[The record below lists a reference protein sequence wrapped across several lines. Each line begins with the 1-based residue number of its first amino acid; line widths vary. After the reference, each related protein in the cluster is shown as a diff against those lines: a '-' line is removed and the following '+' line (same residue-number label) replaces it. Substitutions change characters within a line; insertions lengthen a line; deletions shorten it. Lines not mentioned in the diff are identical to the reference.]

1 MAPREEKAMS
11 EDKSLFEKNME
22 LWERWTS
29 SYMDT
34 MAKAMDKTMEQSVV
48 FQKQVEKAAAVAV
61 DAQLGATL
69 AAIKALEKQMEM
81 LSSRIEELL
90 KRQG

>member
-1 MAPREEKAMS
+1 MS
-11 EDKSLFEKNME
+11 EDKTMFEKNME

-34 MAKAMDKTMEQSVV
+34 MAKAMDKTMEQSAA
-48 FQKQVEKAAAVAV
+48 FQKQVEKAAAAAV

-69 AAIKALEKQMEM
+69 AAIKSLEKQMEL
-81 LSSRIEELL
+81 LSARIEELL
-90 KRQG
+90 KRQS

>member
-1 MAPREEKAMS
+1 MS
-11 EDKSLFEKNME
+11 DDKTLFEKNIEM
-22 LWERWTS
+22 WERWTS

-34 MAKAMDKTMEQSVV
+34 MARAMDKTMEQSVA

-69 AAIKALEKQMEM
+69 AAIQALEKQMEI
-81 LSSRIEELL
+81 LSGRIEELL
-90 KRQG
+90 KKQG

>member
-1 MAPREEKAMS
+1 MS
-11 EDKSLFEKNME
+11 EDKSLFEKNIE

-61 DAQLGATL
+61 DAQLGAMV

-81 LSSRIEELL
+81 LSGRIEELL
-90 KRQG
+90 KKQA

>member
-1 MAPREEKAMS
+1 VS
-11 EDKSLFEKNME
+11 EDKTLFDKNIEM
-22 LWERWTS
+22 WERWTS

-61 DAQLGATL
+61 DAQLGAML
-69 AAIKALEKQMEM
+69 AAIKSLEKQMEM
-81 LSSRIEELL
+81 LSGRIEELL
-90 KRQG
+90 KKQG

>member
-1 MAPREEKAMS
+1 MS
-11 EDKSLFEKNME
+11 EDKTLFDKNIEM
-22 LWERWTS
+22 WERWTS

-61 DAQLGATL
+61 DAQLGAML
-69 AAIKALEKQMEM
+69 AAIKSLEKQMEM
-81 LSSRIEELL
+81 LSGRIEELL
-90 KRQG
+90 KKQG